1 MMVTNGQPTSY
12 STSSHPLAAGATW
25 DECLEYCYNLGTCI
39 VVFDNNCQMFEIG
52 QITTATKTEGL
63 VIAFKVLA
71 TDTCPVEDT
80 GTFQGYYA
88 TNSTY
93 RSYNVSYNAPIWTFQ
108 AGRFVSC
115 PYTWFTLFVREKGP
129 WCMKV
134 FQHSTCCDR
143 KMADLMCETVYLAT
157 HVSGV
162 ENQEEYDFIAAA
174 LIPIFQNISGGPVG
188 GIKYTSTGV
197 WVNGDR
203 TSACTGVSSAP
214 CNSIT
219 GFQFSD
225 PTLSANT
232 QGYNWLSAQPDMIPA
247 PANGIIFRMNG
258 AAVYGMDDTDLMQ
271 PTSGSACW
279 KGYVCGIKPS

>member
-1 MMVTNGQPTSY
+1 MRIVFSIFAFLPMIESIFKMMVTNGQPSSY
-12 STSSHPLAAGATW
+12 STSSNPLAAGATW

-39 VVFDNNCQMFEIG
+39 VVFDNNCEMFEIG
-52 QITTATKTEGL
+52 QISTATKTEGL

-93 RSYNVSYNAPIWTFQ
+93 RPYTVTYDDPIWTFQ
-108 AGRFVSC
+108 TGPLVSC
-115 PYTWFTLFVREKGP
+115 PNSNLTLFVREKGP
-129 WCMKV
+129 WCM
-134 FQHSTCCDR
+134 Q
-143 KMADLMCETVYLAT
+143 
-157 HVSGV
+157 
-162 ENQEEYDFIAAA
+162 
-174 LIPIFQNISGGPVG
+174 
-188 GIKYTSTGV
+188 
-197 WVNGDR
+197 
-203 TSACTGVSSAP
+203 
-214 CNSIT
+214 

-225 PTLSANT
+225 PTLSTNP

-258 AAVYGMDDTDLMQ
+258 AAVYGMDDTDLIQ

-279 KGYVCGIKPS
+279 KGYVCRIEPS